1 MPAMEHGEEANI
13 PIEDQIPEPK
23 FKEIDK
29 TEKNITL
36 KCLGVSDYA
45 SYECDI
51 NEIYFK
57 ATLMYTVRTF

>member
-36 KCLGVSDYA
+36 KC
-45 SYECDI
+45 
-51 NEIYFK
+51 
-57 ATLMYTVRTF
+57 